1 MYFNICLIEV
11 RDLNSIKPLS
21 LSLSLSLSLY
31 IYMCVCVCARAWA
44 CVCAWARMYV
54 WVGLE
59 ILTLYHSQPLHPLC
73 DDSNEWRELRKMA
86 LETTLYLYIYGD
98 QPIWRPTT
106 PTLKYEKKKKT
117 LRKLCYF
124 VNFSEFWFKHR
135 KSLIRRAPHWYIVFR
150 PGLD

>member
-21 LSLSLSLSLY
+21 LSLSLY
-31 IYMCVCVCARAWA
+31 IYIYIYIYVCV
-44 CVCAWARMYV
+44 CVCAWARTYV

-86 LETTLYLYIYGD
+86 LETTLY
-98 QPIWRPTT
+98 IWRPTT
-106 PTLKYEKKKKT
+106 PTLKYEEKKKKKLLENFAT
-117 LRKLCYF
+117 L
-124 VNFSEFWFKHR
+124 
-135 KSLIRRAPHWYIVFR
+135 
-150 PGLD
+150 